1 MGEVVIV
8 DAARISSVE
17 PVDNPITLM
26 LSVRNDFAKPVVV
39 VVMTAGAESVQI
51 SDYKVQNTRNP

>member
-8 DAARISSVE
+8 AAARISSVE
-17 PVDNPITLM
+17 AVDNPIMLM

-39 VVMTAGAESVQI
+39 VVMTVGAEIVLI
-51 SDYKVQNTRNP
+51 SDYKVQNT